1 MSNKTARLGRIISL
15 LTMPLLV
22 GAAVFL
28 LVRDSQQLAEI
39 EFQLNPWPILL
50 SFMVQCAGILVAIP
64 IWRQILLAHQLR
76 FPLHEDIRIYCYSL
90 LGSVVPGRIWTILG
104 RASLYRQLGG
114 QSLPVL
120 AASLMETVI
129 TGIAS
134 MGLYALLTILQP
146 EISLWNNPTLSL
158 LIALAMFALIHPRIF
173 KGVLNW
179 LFARTRQVVPE
190 QIQYTYWRLMAWVG
204 VEMLVVLLGGFSMY
218 LLLASFT
225 PVSLTYLVPI
235 MAAWAAG
242 VAAGT
247 LFFWMPGTPLLRDG
261 AVVIAL
267 SPLLPLAI
275 TVAFVVLIRIWTIV
289 SLLLIT
295 GLVWLLVDRPNRAT
309 RAKFIES
316 LPESEPK

>member
-1 MSNKTARLGRIISL
+1 
-15 LTMPLLV
+15 MPLLV

-50 SFMVQCAGILVAIP
+50 SFLVQCAGILIAIP

-146 EISLWNNPTLSL
+146 EISLWKNQTLSL
-158 LIALAMFALIHPRIF
+158 FIAVLMLALIHPRVF

-190 QIQYTYWRLMAWVG
+190 QIQYHYWRLMTWVG
-204 VEMLVVLLGGFSMY
+204 VEMIVVLVGGFSMY

-225 PVSLTYLVPI
+225 PVSPAYLVPI
-235 MAAWAAG
+235 LAAWAAG

-247 LFFWMPGTPLLRDG
+247 LFFWLPGTPLVRDG

-267 SPLLPLAI
+267 APLLPLAI
-275 TVAFVVLIRIWTIV
+275 TVAFVVLIRLWTII

-309 RAKFIES
+309 RTQYGEFK
-316 LPESEPK
+316 PESEPNNRN